1 MGPRGKPF
9 ALALER
15 TKEWQGIEQDITGLV
30 QSNETYLVIAMV
42 RTAGKPH
49 EGACVL
55 ATVRLEYGGSKTRYL
70 SVGRVKASST
80 EWVLLEGKLHL
91 DGHSQKAVFYI
102 EGPPNGVDLLVS
114 TVVIKRANPP
124 ECIGSP
130 LKKQNHAVH
139 KSEFLKA

>member
-70 SVGRVKASST
+70 SVGRCGSS
-80 EWVLLEGKLHL
+80 
-91 DGHSQKAVFYI
+91 F
-102 EGPPNGVDLLVS
+102 
-114 TVVIKRANPP
+114 
-124 ECIGSP
+124 
-130 LKKQNHAVH
+130 
-139 KSEFLKA
+139 